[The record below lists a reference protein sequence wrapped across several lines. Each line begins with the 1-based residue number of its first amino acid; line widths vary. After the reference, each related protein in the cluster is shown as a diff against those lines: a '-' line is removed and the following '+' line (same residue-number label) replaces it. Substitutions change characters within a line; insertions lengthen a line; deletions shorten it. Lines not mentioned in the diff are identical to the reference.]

1 MTAIAVVVGLL
12 ILVNIVLHR
21 TPESVYVPLSILA
34 SLVFLGVGRLVGLT
48 WADLGLSPTTLVSG
62 ALWGALL
69 VVLVGIVYLVGASIP
84 RTRRLFGDRRAIETR
99 GVHIARRALIDVPF
113 GTVLLEE
120 TAFRGVLYALIVRR
134 ENTTWAIIGTSV
146 LFGLWHILPA
156 LPMHDAHDAIR
167 ETIGT
172 GMRARIT
179 TVTLTVIGTGLGGV
193 VFALLRWWTN
203 SLLPPVG
210 LHWALNGL
218 GLAFAWTIGRWI
230 ANTESLFERHDA
242 HSVNDAGR
250 SENDGDSDSDSG
262 HSDSGV

>member
-1 MTAIAVVVGLL
+1 VTAIAVVVGLL

-21 TPESVYVPLSILA
+21 TPEAAYVPLSILA
-34 SLVFLGVGRLVGLT
+34 ALVFLGIGRLVNLS
-48 WADLGLSPTTLVSG
+48 WAELGLGAGTLIAG

-69 VVLVGIVYLVGASIP
+69 VLVVAVVYLIGASIP
-84 RTRRLFGDRRAIETR
+84 STRKWFGDRRAIETH
-99 GVHIARRALIDVPF
+99 GGHIARRALIDVPF

-120 TAFRGVLYALIVRR
+120 TAFRSVLYALIVRR
-134 ENTTWAIIGTSV
+134 ENTVAAIIGTSV

-156 LPMHDAHDAIR
+156 LPMHDSHDAIR
-167 ETIGT
+167 ETVGT
-172 GMRARIT
+172 GRRARII

-193 VFALLRWWTN
+193 VFALLRWWTD

-230 ANTESLFERHDA
+230 AKTEGLFERHD
-242 HSVNDAGR
+242 DA
-250 SENDGDSDSDSG
+250 DDPP
-262 HSDSGV
+262 VT